1 MKKLIFIIVSSALIS
16 ALLSA
21 TGTYFVIKSQNSGI
35 ESLKLADTPETNP
48 SNTDSTAK
56 TSNSKQTSTNLSL
69 NELPNFIPVIN
80 SVKKSIV
87 HISTASGKGNINL
100 MRRYFGRP
108 PRNKGSLGTGI
119 IISEDGYIITN
130 YHVIRGASRIEVKL
144 HDGTIHPAF
153 LKGRDSLTDIALIK
167 IKSKDLTPAQLGN
180 SQLME
185 IGAWVMAIGNPF
197 GLSNTVTAGII
208 SAKDRTDLNPNRFDY
223 SSYIQTDTAINPG
236 NSGGP
241 LLNIKGEVIGINTL
255 IDTRGQGIGYAIP
268 INRIKKIIPHLKKFG
283 TVARSFLGVS
293 VRKLESK
300 DKIRYKYKKK
310 HGILV
315 VNITNNSPAD
325 QAGIRKGDIIV
336 SFNGKKIKNEQELAW
351 EASIAGIGKKVNVKI
366 FRDHKLL
373 DLKVKLTAHPGNRAA
388 KIPRKQMRKNPPFG
402 LHVRTIRRGRGN
414 TKVVIT
420 KIKPQSIGAKYGLN
434 AGDRILSVG
443 KHSVSNVSEYFKEIS
458 RYNFGQN
465 VMLLIDSP
473 NTTRWVVL
481 PYK

>member
-1 MKKLIFIIVSSALIS
+1 MKKLIFIIACSAFFS

-21 TGTYFVIKSQNSGI
+21 TGTYFVIKSQNSQV
-35 ESLKLADTPETNP
+35 ESVNLPDTDKPIP
-48 SNTDSTAK
+48 SNTDSSTK
-56 TSNSKQTSTNLSL
+56 TPNSKQTSNNLPL
-69 NELPNFIPVIN
+69 NKLPNFIPVIN
-80 SVKKSIV
+80 SVKRSIV
-87 HISTASGKGNINL
+87 HISTSSGRGNAYL
-100 MRRYFGRP
+100 LRRYFGRR
-108 PRNKGSLGTGI
+108 PRNEGSLGTGI

-144 HDGTIHPAF
+144 HDGKIYPAF
-153 LKGRDSLTDIALIK
+153 LKGRDSLTDVALIK
-167 IKSKDLTPAQLGN
+167 IKCKDLTPAQLGD
-180 SQLME
+180 SQAMH

-241 LLNIKGEVIGINTL
+241 LINIKGEVIGINTL
-255 IDTRGQGIGYAIP
+255 VDTRGQGIGYAIP

-293 VRKLESK
+293 VRELGSNE
-300 DKIRYKYKKK
+300 KIRYKYKNK

-315 VNITNNSPAD
+315 VYVTKDSPAD
-325 QAGIRKGDIIV
+325 RAGIKKGDIIV
-336 SFNGKKIKNEQELAW
+336 SFGSKKIKNEQELAW
-351 EASIAGIGKKVNVKI
+351 EASIAGIGKKVNVEI
-366 FRDHKLL
+366 FRDHKQIKLE
-373 DLKVKLTAHPGNRAA
+373 VKLAAHPGNRVSQLS
-388 KIPRKQMRKNPPFG
+388 PKQMGKNPPFG
-402 LHVRTIRRGRGN
+402 LNVRTIRRGSGN

-420 KIKPQSIGAKYGLN
+420 STRPRSVGAKYGLN
-434 AGDRILSVG
+434 PGDRILSVG
-443 KHSVSNVSEYFKEIS
+443 KHSVSNVSEYYEEIS
-458 RYNFGQN
+458 QYSFGQN